1 VLPAPIPGQ
10 CFEPIARR
18 HPKVVEGPSI
28 VDQTQLSQRDP
39 LDIRWKP
46 PAASTIPDG
55 LGFAIAEGY
64 DHREAYN
71 AERYTLQRLRSAA
84 PQEHSAAPG
93 VFLQSN
99 GGAHMVAPVM
109 IKEHMEV
116 LGSDGVHV
124 GTVDHLEGRDQVKLT
139 KDDPDAGGEH
149 HFIPL
154 AWVDHVDE
162 HVHLKQSGAEAKA
175 RWKTH

>member
-1 VLPAPIPGQ
+1 M
-10 CFEPIARR
+10 E
-18 HPKVVEGPSI
+18 
-28 VDQTQLSQRDP
+28 D
-39 LDIRWKP
+39 
-46 PAASTIPDG
+46 
-55 LGFAIAEGY
+55 
-64 DHREAYN
+64 
-71 AERYTLQRLRSAA
+71 
-84 PQEHSAAPG
+84 
-93 VFLQSN
+93 
-99 GGAHMVAPVM
+99 HMVAPVM

-124 GTVDHLEGRDQVKLT
+124 GTVDHMEGADAVKLA

-162 HVHLKQSGAEAKA
+162 HVHLKQAGAEAMA

>member
-1 VLPAPIPGQ
+1 MLPAPMPGQ

-18 HPKVVEGPSI
+18 YPKVVEGPSI
-28 VDQTQLSQRDP
+28 VDQTQLSQCDP

-55 LGFAIAEGY
+55 PGFAIAEGY
-64 DHREAYN
+64 DHLRVYN
-71 AERYTLQRLRSAA
+71 AERYTLQRLCRR
-84 PQEHSAAPG
+84 PRNNPAAPG

-154 AWVDHVDE
+154 AWVDRVDE